1 MAVEDI
7 FQAMQSLV
15 SEQFSVDRESV
26 TMETA
31 FEEDLGA
38 DSVDIVELVMGI
50 EEEFEVSLTE
60 EEELKELKTVGDVVN
75 YVAVQLNK

>member
-1 MAVEDI
+1 MSVEDI
-7 FQAMQSLV
+7 FQTMQGLV
-15 SEQFSVDRESV
+15 SEQFSVDQESV

-75 YVAVQLNK
+75 YVAAQLNK